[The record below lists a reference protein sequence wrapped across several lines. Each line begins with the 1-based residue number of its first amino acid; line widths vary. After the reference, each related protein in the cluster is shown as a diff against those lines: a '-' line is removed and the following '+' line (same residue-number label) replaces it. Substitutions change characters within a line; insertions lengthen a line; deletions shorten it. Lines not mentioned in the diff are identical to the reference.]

1 MTELSKMISQESISI
16 FKTEVN
22 AFFAQQGRSFPWRG
36 NVTPWGVMVS
46 EFMLQQTQT
55 ERVRL
60 FFERWMKQWTTP
72 ALLMDASLE
81 DVLREWIGLGY
92 NRRCRFLK
100 ECAHII
106 CAEYGG
112 NVPDTPAKLIQLPGV
127 GVYTAGAIACFAYNY
142 PSVFIET
149 NIRAAMLHFFFK
161 GETAVADK
169 VLVPLLEET
178 LDRENPR
185 QWYWALMDYG
195 AVLKKTGENPSRRSA
210 HYTKQSAFVGSFRQL
225 RGKVIKALAVDGKA
239 DAEELARRT
248 GIALDDLYSTLSA
261 LNRDSMVAEQ
271 KGVYRIQ
278 ESQQPHS

>member
-1 MTELSKMISQESISI
+1 MTLQEAIST

-22 AFFAQQGRSFPWRG
+22 TFFAQQGRSFPWRE

-55 ERVRL
+55 ERVVP
-60 FFERWMKQWTTP
+60 FFKRWMERWSTP
-72 ALLMDASLE
+72 ALLADASLE
-81 DVLREWIGLGY
+81 DALREWVGLGY

-100 ECAHII
+100 EGARII
-106 CAEYGG
+106 CMEHGG
-112 NVPDTPAKLIQLPGV
+112 NVPDTPAELARLPGV

-149 NIRAAMLHFFFK
+149 NIRAALLHFFFRD
-161 GETAVADK
+161 EAAVTDK
-169 VLVPLLEET
+169 ALAPLLEEM

-195 AVLKKTGENPSRRSA
+195 AALKKAGENPSRLSA
-210 HYTKQSAFVGSFRQL
+210 HYTKQSTFVGSFRQL
-225 RGKVIKALAVDGKA
+225 RGKIIKALAVHGKA

-248 GIALDDLYSTLSA
+248 GIAPDDLYPALSA
-261 LNRDSMVAEQ
+261 LSRDSMVAEQ
-271 KGVYRIQ
+271 EGIYRIR
-278 ESQQPHS
+278 EDA